1 MTSIDHKAPLDER
14 VYLELLELRK
24 SRFGITVDS
33 IAHANVICQLLG
45 AGDPFLAYSRIR
57 HEILNSDF
65 GLPIMAAA
73 ASLGLTVKGEGHL
86 NRLTSFGSELYL
98 DQRQVRRYSDK
109 GLRELA
115 RMIVTNWPTE
125 TSPELSLF
133 LFKVSTGWEIQI
145 FGRHLHVIEMS
156 DPLVT
161 VLIGATKKLQNNN
174 WNVRESDNL
183 SYFSA
188 HDPLIINSSE
198 EETSIVV
205 VWRGELWPKFNAI
218 LNGVFDQVMVEAL
231 GNKFLVRL
239 NQLSTKI

>member
-133 LFKVSTGWEIQI
+133 LFKVSG
-145 FGRHLHVIEMS
+145 
-156 DPLVT
+156 
-161 VLIGATKKLQNNN
+161 K
-174 WNVRESDNL
+174 
-183 SYFSA
+183 
-188 HDPLIINSSE
+188 
-198 EETSIVV
+198 
-205 VWRGELWPKFNAI
+205 
-218 LNGVFDQVMVEAL
+218 
-231 GNKFLVRL
+231 
-239 NQLSTKI
+239 